1 MKLYKITY
9 DLSDKYKLDIS
20 SPENIKELYNMGLLV
35 KDATKF
41 YGKIE
46 AEITKDGYRIVKKY
60 PMWKHHICNTSIR
73 PDKCYFTY
81 EEAKKEVD
89 ENVAEFYRQANL
101 SEYDWSL
108 EQICKTIDR
117 YINIIDGNEDV
128 GKSYQNWFKEMENV
142 EDIETRIYDGEI
154 QWKYEDNKKWR
165 NIDL

>member
-1 MKLYKITY
+1 MKQ
-9 DLSDKYKLDIS
+9 
-20 SPENIKELYNMGLLV
+20 N
-35 KDATKF
+35 F
-41 YGKIE
+41 H
-46 AEITKDGYRIVKKY
+46 EILQ
-60 PMWKHHICNTSIR
+60 
-73 PDKCYFTY
+73 
-81 EEAKKEVD
+81 KKEVD